1 MKGEIFL
8 GIVFLLLNTVLIIL
22 LNSLSFSLLII
33 GYIIIV
39 LASSFKAYKREYL
52 PVKKE
57 IAKIPSNKLKVCNKS
72 SNEKLVQDMKKALE
86 YSGKKN
92 IPLNITKRGNL
103 YPSYKQYKKRKKNN
117 EEKET
122 S

>member
-1 MKGEIFL
+1 MYRK
-8 GIVFLLLNTVLIIL
+8 
-22 LNSLSFSLLII
+22 
-33 GYIIIV
+33 
-39 LASSFKAYKREYL
+39 EYL

-57 IAKIPSNKLKVCNKS
+57 ITKIPSNKLEVCSKP
-72 SNEKLVQDMKKALE
+72 SNEKLVQSMKKALE

>member
-8 GIVFLLLNTVLIIL
+8 GIVFLVLNTTLIIL
-22 LNSLSFSLLII
+22 LNSLSFSLLVI
-33 GYIIIV
+33 GYTVIV
-39 LASSFKAYKREYL
+39 LTSSFKIYKKEYL

-57 IAKIPSNKLKVCNKS
+57 IAKIPSNKLEVCSKP
-72 SNEKLVQDMKKALE
+72 SNEKLVQSMKKALE
-86 YSGKKN
+86 YSAKKN